1 LAVNKVIY
9 DGETLIDLTED
20 TVTEETLDES
30 ATAHDA
36 SGTKI
41 TGKRKKGEMPV
52 AEQLPSADE
61 SNYGTFIL
69 LSNEDGDVIYACVK
83 KDGVYQWQEI
93 DDKNYGAENAGK
105 LLYVNDNGDVV
116 VLGVGNGLKI
126 DKENMLIYA
135 TAADKDSNEFTATL
149 NKAKLG
155 KMILGKADNAA
166 NVIVGI
172 KSIEQTFT
180 SDEDGGTNEITA
192 ILTNGTSQ
200 VFYVKNGNKGS
211 QGIQGE
217 KGADGKDGINGT
229 NGKDGANGVDG
240 KDGTDG
246 KDGKTAYEYAKDG
259 GYTGTEAEFS
269 AKLAKESTTEKWVF
283 ELTDGTIITKDVAI
297 G

>member
-1 LAVNKVIY
+1 MYTLKASLTSPHTLSAKLEGIY
-9 DGETLIDLTED
+9 
-20 TVTEETLDES
+20 S
-30 ATAHDA
+30 K
-36 SGTKI
+36 SGGCKI
-41 TGKRKKGEMPV
+41 QIT
-52 AEQLPSADE
+52 EQLPPADE

-69 LSNEDGDVIYACVK
+69 LSSEDGDVIYACVK

-126 DKENMLIYA
+126 DKEKMLIYA
-135 TAADKDSNEFTATL
+135 TAADKDSNESTATL
-149 NKAKLG
+149 NKARLG

-166 NVIVGI
+166 NAIVGI

-211 QGIQGE
+211 QGVQGE
-217 KGADGKDGINGT
+217 KGTDGKDGI
-229 NGKDGANGVDG
+229 NGKDGANGV
-240 KDGTDG
+240 DG